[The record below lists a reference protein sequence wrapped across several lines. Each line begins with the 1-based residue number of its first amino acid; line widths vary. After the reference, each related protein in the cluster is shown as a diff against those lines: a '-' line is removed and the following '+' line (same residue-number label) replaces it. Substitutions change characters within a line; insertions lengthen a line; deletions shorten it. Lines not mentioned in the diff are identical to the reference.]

1 MITRIKEADA
11 ASLSPGE
18 IDDYLESTHQVNIL
32 YRNRSVLEISKIND
46 GIAEAVQASAYRV
59 AYKHYDPLGCCDD
72 WTVLGVRNFDLSGK
86 NEAIACFLELFRN
99 PPDE

>member
-1 MITRIKEADA
+1 MITKIKEADA
-11 ASLSPGE
+11 ASLSPSE

-46 GIAEAVQASAYRV
+46 VVAEAAQASAYRV
-59 AYKHYDPLGCCDD
+59 VYKHYDPLGCCDD

-86 NEAIACFLELFRN
+86 DEAIACFLERFRN

>member
-11 ASLSPGE
+11 GSLSASQ
-18 IDDYLESTHQVNIL
+18 IDDSLESTGQVNIL
-32 YRNRSVLEISKIND
+32 YRNRSVLELSKFND
-46 GIAEAVQASAYRV
+46 VSAEASGYRV
-59 AYKHYDPLGCCDD
+59 VYKHYDPLGCCDD

-86 NEAIACFLELFRN
+86 DEAIACFLERFRN